1 MRLLPALALLAWAN
15 ALADARGEYLERYD
29 TDSIDCHDSNKNHE
43 PRGVSALWDDD
54 VCPHS
59 SAAWNDD
66 ARDHG
71 LVKRLRQW
79 VRRADATT
87 NAAAAQA
94 TEDDSKESDDAKA
107 PAETKDAA
115 QTKDAETKEEPAE
128 TKAAETTQEQKPT
141 EAEKTT
147 EVKETKEPETTQKE
161 ETKEES
167 TAEQPTVPS
176 VTVPSPTLPTQTLP
190 TETESKDSATTEP
203 SSSDEMTETSY
214 ISSDQVTYS
223 TYSSEKIGASCFST
237 TVEHTTV
244 CSTRTRNG
252 HIETHGCVPANIT
265 SSTCAPGMMCTIHPD
280 SGNDVCMKLH
290 NEVGTAGIIIASIF
304 GFLGVACTFTMV
316 FICYS
321 DKRAATKFKNRRPP
335 KTSESTRLLAK
346 APTPPTPPAL
356 GH

>member
-107 PAETKDAA
+107 PAETKDAE
-115 QTKDAETKEEPAE
+115 ETKEEPAN
-128 TKAAETTQEQKPT
+128 TKAAETTQEEKPT

-190 TETESKDSATTEP
+190 TETQSEDSATTEP

-237 TVEHTTV
+237 TVEHTTF

-252 HIETHGCVPANIT
+252 NKETFSCAPANIT
-265 SSTCAPGMMCTIHPD
+265 SSACAPGMMCTIHPD

-304 GFLGVACTFTMV
+304 GFLGAACTFTMV

-321 DKRAATKFKNRRPP
+321 DKRAAKKFKDRRPP

>member
-1 MRLLPALALLAWAN
+1 MRLLPTLALLAWAN
-15 ALADARGEYLERYD
+15 VLADARGEYLERYD
-29 TDSIDCHDSNKNHE
+29 TDSIDCHDSNKIYE

-59 SAAWNDD
+59 SPALNDDD

-71 LVKRLRQW
+71 LAKRWRQW

-94 TEDDSKESDDAKA
+94 TEDENDDSKESEAAD
-107 PAETKDAA
+107 TKDAA
-115 QTKDAETKEEPAE
+115 ETKDAETKNAD
-128 TKAAETTQEQKPT
+128 TKAAETTQEEKST

-147 EVKETKEPETTQKE
+147 EVKETKAETTQKE

-167 TAEQPTVPS
+167 TAEQPTV
-176 VTVPSPTLPTQTLP
+176 TVPSPTLPTQTLP
-190 TETESKDSATTEP
+190 TETESEDSATTEP
-203 SSSDEMTETSY
+203 SSSMTETSY
-214 ISSDQVTYS
+214 ISSDQTTYS

-237 TVEHTTV
+237 TVESTTV

-252 HIETHGCVPANIT
+252 QIETHGCVDANIT
-265 SSTCAPGMMCTIHPD
+265 SSACAPGMLCTTHPD

-304 GFLGVACTFTMV
+304 GFLGAACTLTMV

-321 DKRAATKFKNRRPP
+321 DKRAAAKFKSKRPP
-335 KTSESTRLLAK
+335 KTSESARLLAK

-356 GH
+356 RS

>member
-1 MRLLPALALLAWAN
+1 MRLLPTLALLAWAN
-15 ALADARGEYLERYD
+15 VLADARGEYLERYD

-59 SAAWNDD
+59 SPALNDD

-71 LVKRLRQW
+71 LVKRWQQW

-94 TEDDSKESDDAKA
+94 TEDEKDDSKESEA
-107 PAETKDAA
+107 AETKDAA
-115 QTKDAETKEEPAE
+115 ETNDAETKDAE
-128 TKAAETTQEQKPT
+128 TKAAETTQEEKPT

-147 EVKETKEPETTQKE
+147 EVKETKAETTQKE

-167 TAEQPTVPS
+167 TVEQPTVPS

-190 TETESKDSATTEP
+190 TETESEDSATTEQ

-214 ISSDQVTYS
+214 ISSDQTTYS

-237 TVEHTTV
+237 TVEHTSF
-244 CSTRTRNG
+244 CSTRTRDG
-252 HIETHGCVPANIT
+252 QIETHGCTDANIT
-265 SSTCAPGMMCTIHPD
+265 SSACAPGMLCTTHPD
-280 SGNDVCMKLH
+280 SGNDVCMRLH

-304 GFLGVACTFTMV
+304 GFLGAACTFTMV

-321 DKRAATKFKNRRPP
+321 DKRAAANFKNKRPP
-335 KTSESTRLLAK
+335 KTSESARLLAK

-356 GH
+356 RS